1 MSFIRRAKDNY
12 FVINGRPSTDW
23 GITISCDSAF
33 NGAERDVETVTI
45 PGRDGDLL
53 MDKGRFK
60 NIAVTYNDCLIES
73 DFTAEFDSFRAYIS
87 SLRGYVRLEDTF
99 HPEEYRMAY
108 LGEGIKVDRLG
119 TRYHSGVFDVTFTCL
134 PQRFYKSGEEA
145 ISIPVAPAQ
154 TPATARR
161 YWRLSAFTETQQ
173 ETFKFWF
180 GKAGHSEAEIN
191 AMQFEI
197 IRIPDPEFAWLQTL
211 TGGHVLEVVGGV
223 SDRFMMALMS
233 SDPTTDGT
241 GLQQFLDRPQIKLDA
256 AAAFQTGNPVRY
268 IILQKSLGTEIY
280 YAGRKI
286 AQDETYQFGTIVN
299 PTRFAALPKIRITL
313 PNNLSGLSGAT
324 VYMAGIGQS
333 GVAIKWADAL
343 SVLAGSTVTIDTE
356 LMDVYVTTEDN
367 VRMYSSFIS
376 LNPYAK
382 FFGGRI
388 ELDAGENT
396 IRLDPMVAGCEIIPR
411 WWEI

>member
-1 MSFIRRAKDNY
+1 MINDQSLY
-12 FVINGRPSTDW
+12 FVFNGRKSSDFGVWCSGDDLYRRP
-23 GITISCDSAF
+23 
-33 NGAERDVETVTI
+33 ERDVEYLSV
-45 PGRDGDLL
+45 PGRNGDIVV
-53 MDKGRFK
+53 DNGRWQ
-60 NIAVTYNDCLIES
+60 NVQVTYPCFIPNH
-73 DFTAEFDSFRAYIS
+73 FRERYADLMS
-87 SLRGYVRLEDTF
+87 WLTSQRGYCRLEDSR
-99 HPEEYRMAY
+99 HPEFY
-108 LGEGIKVDRLG
+108 RLG
-119 TRYHSGVFDVTFTCL
+119 RIDADTAPDMVAADDSGKFDIVFNCM
-134 PQRFYKSGEEA
+134 PQRFYKAGEEA

-180 GKAGHSEAEIN
+180 GQAGHSEAEIN

-197 IRIPDPEFAWLQTL
+197 IRIPDTEFAWLQTL

-241 GLQQFLDRPQIKLDA
+241 GLQQFLDQPQIKLDA
-256 AAAFQTGNPVRY
+256 AAAFQAGNPVRY

-313 PNNLSGLSGAT
+313 PTNLSGLTGAT

-343 SVLAGSTVTIDTE
+343 SALAGSTVTIDTE

-367 VRMYSSFIS
+367 VRMYSSFMS

-388 ELDAGENT
+388 ELAAGENT

>member
-33 NGAERDVETVTI
+33 NGAERDVEAITI

-134 PQRFYKSGEEA
+134 PQRFRKSGEEA
-145 ISIPVAPAQ
+145 LSIPVAPAQ

-161 YWRLSAFTETQQ
+161 YWRLSAFGEYSRSLIEGEMGAVGYT
-173 ETFKFWF
+173 
-180 GKAGHSEAEIN
+180 SAEIN
-191 AMQFEI
+191 ATQFSVLKI
-197 IRIPDPEFAWLQTL
+197 SDAMKAKLNAMPHEFSLAEMKGAVT
-211 TGGHVLEVVGGV
+211 
-223 SDRFMMALMS
+223 DRFFMILCNNDPLTETGQMS
-233 SDPTTDGT
+233 MNMENAVT
-241 GLQQFLDRPQIKLDA
+241 GWYPDDLDD
-256 AAAFQTGNPVRY
+256 FSY
-268 IILQKSLGTEIY
+268 IITPKAFGLEFIY
-280 YAGRKI
+280 NGI
-286 AQDETYQFGTIVN
+286 IVAQDETYQFGTIVN
-299 PTRFAALPKIRITL
+299 PTRFEASPKLRIQLPA
-313 PNNLSGLSGAT
+313 NMDGLSGAT
-324 VYMAGIGQS
+324 VYIGGIGQN
-333 GVAIKWADAL
+333 GVALKWNDRL
-343 SVLAGSTVTIDTE
+343 ELLENCIVTIDTE
-356 LMDVYVTTEDN
+356 LMDVYILPEDCLTDWGMKGTFVN
-367 VRMYSSFIS
+367 

-382 FFGGRI
+382 FYGQRI
-388 ELDAGENT
+388 KLIPGENT
-396 IRLDPMVAGCEIIPR
+396 IRLDPMITGCEIVPR
-411 WWEI
+411 WWTI